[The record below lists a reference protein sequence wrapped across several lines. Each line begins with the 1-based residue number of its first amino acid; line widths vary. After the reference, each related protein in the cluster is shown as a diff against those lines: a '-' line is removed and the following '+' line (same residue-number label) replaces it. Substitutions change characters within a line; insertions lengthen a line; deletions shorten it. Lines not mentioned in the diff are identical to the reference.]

1 MNKKNRYAQI
11 FTEHTCLYIS
21 EIFSLLHDYP

>member
-11 FTEHTCLYIS
+11 LTEHTCLYIS
-21 EIFSLLHDYP
+21 EIFSLLPDYP

>member
-1 MNKKNRYAQI
+1 MNKKQVCPD

-21 EIFSLLHDYP
+21 EIFSLLPDYP

>member
-21 EIFSLLHDYP
+21 EIFPLLPDYP

>member
-11 FTEHTCLYIS
+11 FTEHTCLYFS
-21 EIFSLLHDYP
+21 EIFSLLPDYP

>member
-11 FTEHTCLYIS
+11 FTEHTCVYIS
-21 EIFSLLHDYP
+21 EIFSLLPDYP

>member
-21 EIFSLLHDYP
+21 EIFSLLSDYP

>member
-11 FTEHTCLYIS
+11 FTEHTYLYIS
-21 EIFSLLHDYP
+21 EILSLLPDYP

>member
-11 FTEHTCLYIS
+11 FTEHTCMYIS
-21 EIFSLLHDYP
+21 EIFSLLPDYP

>member
-11 FTEHTCLYIS
+11 FTEHTCLYNS
-21 EIFSLLHDYP
+21 EIFSLLPDYP

>member
-21 EIFSLLHDYP
+21 EIFSLLPDYP

>member
-21 EIFSLLHDYP
+21 EFFSLLPDYP

>member
-21 EIFSLLHDYP
+21 EIFFLLPDYP

>member
-21 EIFSLLHDYP
+21 EIFSFLPDYP

>member
-1 MNKKNRYAQI
+1 MNKNRYAQI

-21 EIFSLLHDYP
+21 EIFSLLPDYP